1 MNKAIKA
8 SKIHW
13 ASLTIHK
20 YFGNYAR
27 ELYKILENYE
37 VGKHDLNSCMS
48 FSTIY
53 FGQRIQE
60 TELSKIE
67 DGTYFIYEA
76 YKILLTIDIEDE
88 EIAQSIIQDIDEMY
102 RQELKNL
109 TKFHEEDVLGIK

>member
-8 SKIHW
+8 SRIHW
-13 ASLTIHK
+13 ASLTLHK
-20 YFGNYAR
+20 YFGDYTH
-27 ELYKILENYE
+27 EVYKVLENFE
-37 VGKHDLNSCMS
+37 VGEHNLNPCMA

-67 DGTYFIYEA
+67 DGSYFIYEA

-88 EIAQSIIQDIDEMY
+88 EIVQSITQQVDEEY
-102 RQELKNL
+102 RQELKCL
-109 TKFHEEDVLGIK
+109 IKFHREDILGIK